1 MAATWNGVKA
11 IKSIREREENE
22 RGERER
28 EREERGERVRERN
41 NGRGNLTNNC
51 RRKKIMSQ

>member
-11 IKSIREREENE
+11 IKSIRER
-22 RGERER
+22 GERRESER
-28 EREERGERVRERN
+28 ERERN

-51 RRKKIMSQ
+51 GRKKS